1 MKGIL
6 VNMIQVSNF
15 NKAFV
20 ELKEIMEYFDNEIKN
35 KIPNDLKKS
44 IEKVSKN
51 EYQFIY
57 DKQLPLYEQN
67 ILPETKA
74 LLSILYSDYLCSQEE
89 KEKWDEYDKVEQ
101 QLAIERLEKQKQ
113 EKYNPNDLFKRKSND
128 FETLTPEES
137 KEKLEIVEYK
147 KQKWYQKLIENIQKI
162 LKKIAIFGKRI

>member
-20 ELKEIMEYFDNEIKN
+20 ELKEIMKYFDDEIKN

-44 IEKVSKN
+44 IENVSKN

-89 KEKWDEYDKVEQ
+89 REKWNEYDKFEQ

-128 FETLTPEES
+128 FETLIPEES

-162 LKKIAIFGKRI
+162 FKKIAIFGKRV

>member
-20 ELKEIMEYFDNEIKN
+20 ELKEIMKYFDDEIKN

-44 IEKVSKN
+44 IENVSKN

-89 KEKWDEYDKVEQ
+89 REKWKEYDEFSAK
-101 QLAIERLEKQKQ
+101 IG
-113 EKYNPNDLFKRKSND
+113 KS
-128 FETLTPEES
+128 
-137 KEKLEIVEYK
+137 
-147 KQKWYQKLIENIQKI
+147 
-162 LKKIAIFGKRI
+162 